1 VGRLLLIFRL
11 IAADLRRRPGEAVML
26 LVVIMAATTTL
37 TLGLVLHGETNHPYE
52 QTRVA
57 TAGPDV
63 VANIIPPTQNATGKV
78 THQQLSDLNTLAHA
92 PGVVGHSGPY
102 PVTWAVLGAHGL
114 TASAEVEG
122 RDRAPASVDQPRVTE
137 GSWIRN
143 GGVVVERTFAA
154 ALGVHTGDSIML
166 NGRPLT
172 VVGIAVTAAFS
183 PYPEICSDG
192 CDLNTAQLS
201 NTNPG
206 LIWVTQDEARSLSS
220 FEEPLTYYLNLRLS
234 DPAQAV
240 AFASKYN
247 NFNSAVTPSLY
258 AWQQISQ
265 QDGKLVKNEQ
275 LVLMVASW
283 LLGLL
288 GVASVAVLVGGR
300 MAEQIR
306 RVGLLK
312 AVGGTPG
319 LIAGVLLAQYL
330 LLALLAAG
338 AGLAL
343 GRLIAPV
350 LARPG
355 AGLLGTAGPPPL
367 TAANIAVVVA
377 VAVAVAVAA
386 ALGPAVRAARTSTVR
401 ALSDTARIPRRRPWL
416 IALSARLPV
425 PLLIG
430 LRVAARR
437 PRRIVLSVL
446 SIAVTVSGI
455 VAVLF
460 AHLSLDAS
468 QFGAS
473 SGLANPQSE
482 RGNQVLLIVTFMLV
496 TLAAVNA
503 VFITRTTVQDS
514 RHASAVTRA
523 LGATRGQITAGLC
536 AAQVLPALA
545 GAVLGILGGIAL
557 YLAVKHGGAT
567 VIPPVWWFVAVVV
580 GTVIAIAGL
589 TTIPSRLG
597 ARRPVVEILQA
608 ETA

>member
-1 VGRLLLIFRL
+1 
-11 IAADLRRRPGEAVML
+11 ML
-26 LVVIMAATTTL
+26 VVVIMAATTTL

-78 THQQLSDLNTLAHA
+78 TQQQLSDLNTLAHA
-92 PGVVGHSGPY
+92 PGVAGHSGPY

-122 RDRAPASVDQPRVTE
+122 RDRAPASIDQPRVIE

-143 GGVVVERTFAA
+143 GGVVVERTFAE

-166 NGRPLT
+166 NGRSLN

-201 NTNPG
+201 NTPG
-206 LIWVTQDEARSLSS
+206 LVWVTQDEARSLSS
-220 FEEPLTYYLNLRLS
+220 FEEPLTYYLNLKLS

-240 AFASKYN
+240 AFANKY

-265 QDGKLVKNEQ
+265 DDGLLLKKER
-275 LVLMVASW
+275 LVLIVASW

-288 GVASVAVLVGGR
+288 AVASVAVLVGGR

-338 AGLAL
+338 TGLAL

-350 LARPG
+350 LAGPG

-367 TAANIAVVVA
+367 TAANIGVVAA

-386 ALGPAVRAARTSTVR
+386 ALVPAVRAARTSTVR
-401 ALSDTARIPRRRPWL
+401 ALSDTARIPRRRAWL

-430 LRVAARR
+430 LRVAAR
-437 PRRIVLSVL
+437 PRRIVLGVL

-460 AHLSLDAS
+460 AHASLDAS
-468 QFGAS
+468 QSGAS

-496 TLAAVNA
+496 ALAAVNA
-503 VFITRTTVQDS
+503 IFITRTTVQDS

-523 LGATRGQITAGLC
+523 LGATPGQITAGLC

-545 GAVLGILGGIAL
+545 GAVLGIAGGIAL

-567 VIPPVWWFVAVVV
+567 VIPPIWWFVAVVV
-580 GTVIAIAGL
+580 GTVVAIAGL

-608 ETA
+608 ETT

>member
-1 VGRLLLIFRL
+1 MLLL
-11 IAADLRRRPGEAVML
+11 
-26 LVVIMAATTTL
+26 VIMAATTTA

-63 VANIIPPTQNATGKV
+63 VANILPPTGNATGKV
-78 THQQLSDLNTLAHA
+78 TQQQLSDLNTLAHA

-122 RDRAPASVDQPRVTE
+122 RDRAPASTDQPRVTE

-143 GGVVVERTFAA
+143 GGVVVERTFAE
-154 ALGVHTGDSIML
+154 ALGVRTGDSIML
-166 NGRPLT
+166 NGRSLN
-172 VVGIAVTAAFS
+172 VVGIAVTAAFT

-206 LIWVTQDEARSLSS
+206 LVWVTQDEARSLSS
-220 FEEPLTYYLNLRLS
+220 FEEPLLYYLNLKLS

-240 AFASKYN
+240 AFANKHN
-247 NFNSAVTPSLY
+247 NLNSAVTPSLY

-265 QDGKLVKNEQ
+265 DDGELLKKEQ

-288 GVASVAVLVGGR
+288 AVASVAVLVGGR
-300 MAEQIR
+300 VAEQIR

-343 GRLIAPV
+343 GRLVAPV
-350 LARPG
+350 LAGPG
-355 AGLLGTAGPPPL
+355 AGLLGTPGPPPL

-377 VAVAVAVAA
+377 VAVAVAVVA
-386 ALGPAVRAARTSTVR
+386 ALVPAVRAARTSTVR
-401 ALSDTARIPRRRPWL
+401 ALSATARIPRRRAWL

-446 SIAVTVSGI
+446 SIAVTASGI

-460 AHLSLDAS
+460 AHASLDAS
-468 QFGAS
+468 QAGAS

-496 TLAAVNA
+496 ALAAVNA

-523 LGATRGQITAGLC
+523 LGATPEQIAAGLC

-545 GAVLGILGGIAL
+545 GAVLGIPGGIAL
-557 YLAVKHGGAT
+557 YLAVKGGGAT
-567 VIPPVWWFVAVVV
+567 VLPPIWWFVAMVV

-597 ARRPVVEILQA
+597 ARRPVVEILQG

>member
-1 VGRLLLIFRL
+1 
-11 IAADLRRRPGEAVML
+11 ML

-78 THQQLSDLNTLAHA
+78 TQRQLSDLNTLAHV

-122 RDRAPASVDQPRVTE
+122 RDRAPASIDQPRVTE
-137 GSWIRN
+137 GTWIRN
-143 GGVVVERTFAA
+143 GGVVVERTFAE
-154 ALGVHTGDSIML
+154 ALGVRTGDSIML
-166 NGRPLT
+166 NGRPLN

-192 CDLNTAQLS
+192 CDLNTPQLS
-201 NTNPG
+201 NTPG
-206 LIWVTQDEARSLSS
+206 LVWVTQDEARSLSS
-220 FEEPLTYYLNLRLS
+220 FEEPLTYYLNLKLS

-240 AFASKYN
+240 AFTNKYN
-247 NFNSAVTPSLY
+247 VNSAVTPSLY

-265 QDGKLVKNEQ
+265 DDGTLLKKEQ
-275 LVLMVASW
+275 LVLIVASW

-288 GVASVAVLVGGR
+288 AVASVAVLVGGR

-312 AVGGTPG
+312 AVGSTPG

-338 AGLAL
+338 AGLAF

-350 LARPG
+350 LAGPG
-355 AGLLGTAGPPPL
+355 AGLLGTAGSPPL
-367 TAANIAVVVA
+367 IAANIGVVVA
-377 VAVAVAVAA
+377 VAIAVAVAA
-386 ALGPAVRAARTSTVR
+386 ALVPAVRAARTSTIR
-401 ALSDTARIPRRRPWL
+401 ALSDTARIPRRRAWL

-460 AHLSLDAS
+460 AHASLDAS
-468 QFGAS
+468 QSGAS

-496 TLAAVNA
+496 ALAAVNA

-523 LGATRGQITAGLC
+523 LGATPGQITAGLC
-536 AAQVLPALA
+536 AAQVLPALV
-545 GAVLGILGGIAL
+545 GAVLGITGGIAL
-557 YLAVKHGGAT
+557 YLAVNHGGAT
-567 VIPPVWWFVAVVV
+567 VIPPIWWFIAVVV

>member
-1 VGRLLLIFRL
+1 
-11 IAADLRRRPGEAVML
+11 ML

-37 TLGLVLHGETNHPYE
+37 TLGLVLHGETSRPYE

-78 THQQLSDLNTLAHA
+78 TQQQLSDLNTLAHA

-102 PVTWAVLGAHGL
+102 PVTWAVLDAHGL

-122 RDRAPASVDQPRVTE
+122 RDRALASIDQPRVTE
-137 GSWIRN
+137 GGWIRN
-143 GGVVVERTFAA
+143 GGVVVERTFAE

-166 NGRPLT
+166 NGRPVT
-172 VVGIAVTAAFS
+172 VAGIAVTAAFS
-183 PYPEICSDG
+183 PYPDICSDG
-192 CDLNTAQLS
+192 CDLNTPQLS
-201 NTNPG
+201 NTPG
-206 LIWVTQDEARSLSS
+206 LVWVTQDEARSLSS
-220 FEEPLTYYLNLRLS
+220 FEEPLTYYLNLKLS

-240 AFASKYN
+240 AFANKY

-265 QDGKLVKNEQ
+265 DDGTLLKKEQ

-288 GVASVAVLVGGR
+288 AVASVAVLVGGR

-330 LLALLAAG
+330 LLALAAAG

-350 LARPG
+350 LAGPG
-355 AGLLGTAGPPPL
+355 AGLLGTPGPPPL

-401 ALSDTARIPRRRPWL
+401 ALSDTARIPRRRAWL

-446 SIAVTVSGI
+446 GIAVTVSGI

-460 AHLSLDAS
+460 AHASLDAS
-468 QFGAS
+468 QSGAS
-473 SGLANPQSE
+473 AGLANPQSE

-496 TLAAVNA
+496 ALAAVNA

-523 LGATRGQITAGLC
+523 LGATPGQITAGLC
-536 AAQVLPALA
+536 AAQVLSALV
-545 GAVLGILGGIAL
+545 GAVLGISGGIAL
-557 YLAVKHGGAT
+557 YLVVKHGGAI
-567 VIPPVWWFVAVVV
+567 VIPPIWWFVAVVV

-589 TTIPSRLG
+589 TAIPARLG

>member
-37 TLGLVLHGETNHPYE
+37 SLGLVLHGETSHPYE

-78 THQQLSDLNTLAHA
+78 TQQQLSDLNTLAHA

-122 RDRAPASVDQPRVTE
+122 RDRAPASIDQPRVTE

-154 ALGVHTGDSIML
+154 ALGVRTGDSIML
-166 NGRPLT
+166 NGRPLN

-192 CDLNTAQLS
+192 CDLNIPQLQ

-206 LIWVTQDEARSLSS
+206 LVWVTQDEARSLSS
-220 FEEPLTYYLNLRLS
+220 FEEPLTYYLNLKLS

-240 AFASKYN
+240 AFANKY
-247 NFNSAVTPSLY
+247 NFNSAVPPSLY

-265 QDGKLVKNEQ
+265 DDGTLLKKEQ
-275 LVLMVASW
+275 LVLIVASW

-288 GVASVAVLVGGR
+288 AVASVAVLVGGR

-350 LARPG
+350 LAGPG

-386 ALGPAVRAARTSTVR
+386 ALVPAVRAARTSTVR
-401 ALSDTARIPRRRPWL
+401 ALSDTARIPRRRAWL

-460 AHLSLDAS
+460 AHASLDAS
-468 QFGAS
+468 QSGAS

-496 TLAAVNA
+496 ALAAVNA

-523 LGATRGQITAGLC
+523 LGATPGQITAGLC
-536 AAQVLPALA
+536 AAQVLPALV
-545 GAVLGILGGIAL
+545 GAVLGITGGIAL

-567 VIPPVWWFVAVVV
+567 VIPPIWWFAAVVV

-597 ARRPVVEILQA
+597 ARRPVAEILQA

>member
-78 THQQLSDLNTLAHA
+78 TQRQLSDLNTLAHV

-122 RDRAPASVDQPRVTE
+122 RDRAPASIDQPRVTE
-137 GSWIRN
+137 GTWIRN
-143 GGVVVERTFAA
+143 GGVVVERTFAE
-154 ALGVHTGDSIML
+154 ALGVRTGDSIML
-166 NGRPLT
+166 NGRPLN

-192 CDLNTAQLS
+192 CDLNTPQLS
-201 NTNPG
+201 NTPG
-206 LIWVTQDEARSLSS
+206 LVWVTQDEARSLSS
-220 FEEPLTYYLNLRLS
+220 FEEPLTYYLNLKLS

-240 AFASKYN
+240 AFTNKYN
-247 NFNSAVTPSLY
+247 VNSAVTPSLY

-265 QDGKLVKNEQ
+265 DDGTLLKKEQ
-275 LVLMVASW
+275 LVLIVASW

-288 GVASVAVLVGGR
+288 AVASVAVLVGGR

-312 AVGGTPG
+312 AVGSTPG

-338 AGLAL
+338 AGLAF

-350 LARPG
+350 LAGPG
-355 AGLLGTAGPPPL
+355 AGLLGTAGSPPL
-367 TAANIAVVVA
+367 IAANIGVVVA
-377 VAVAVAVAA
+377 VAIAVAVAA
-386 ALGPAVRAARTSTVR
+386 ALVPAVRAARTSTIR
-401 ALSDTARIPRRRPWL
+401 ALSDTARIPRRRAWL

-460 AHLSLDAS
+460 AHASLDAS
-468 QFGAS
+468 QSGAS

-496 TLAAVNA
+496 ALAAVNA

-523 LGATRGQITAGLC
+523 LGATPGQITAGLC
-536 AAQVLPALA
+536 AAQVLPALV
-545 GAVLGILGGIAL
+545 GAVLGITGGIAL

-567 VIPPVWWFVAVVV
+567 VIPPIWWFIAVVV

>member
-1 VGRLLLIFRL
+1 
-11 IAADLRRRPGEAVML
+11 ML
-26 LVVIMAATTTL
+26 VVVIMAATTTL

-78 THQQLSDLNTLAHA
+78 TQQQLSDLNTLAHA
-92 PGVVGHSGPY
+92 PGVAGHSGPY

-122 RDRAPASVDQPRVTE
+122 RDRAPASIDQPRVTE

-143 GGVVVERTFAA
+143 GGVVVERTFAE

-166 NGRPLT
+166 NGRSLN

-201 NTNPG
+201 NTPG
-206 LIWVTQDEARSLSS
+206 LVWVTQDEARSLSS
-220 FEEPLTYYLNLRLS
+220 FEEPLTYYLNLKLS

-240 AFASKYN
+240 AFANKY

-265 QDGKLVKNEQ
+265 DDGLLLKKER
-275 LVLMVASW
+275 LVLIVASW

-288 GVASVAVLVGGR
+288 AVASVAVLVGGR

-338 AGLAL
+338 TGLAL

-350 LARPG
+350 LAGPG

-367 TAANIAVVVA
+367 TAANIGVVAA

-386 ALGPAVRAARTSTVR
+386 ALVPAVRAARTSTVR
-401 ALSDTARIPRRRPWL
+401 ALSDTARIPRRRAWL

-437 PRRIVLSVL
+437 PRRIVLGVL

-460 AHLSLDAS
+460 AHASLDAS
-468 QFGAS
+468 QSGAS

-496 TLAAVNA
+496 ALAAVNA
-503 VFITRTTVQDS
+503 IFITRTTVQDS

-523 LGATRGQITAGLC
+523 LGATPGQITAGLC

-545 GAVLGILGGIAL
+545 GAVLGIAGGIAL

-567 VIPPVWWFVAVVV
+567 VIPPIWWFVAVVV
-580 GTVIAIAGL
+580 GTVVAIAGL

-608 ETA
+608 ETT

>member
-1 VGRLLLIFRL
+1 
-11 IAADLRRRPGEAVML
+11 ML
-26 LVVIMAATTTL
+26 VVVIMAATTTL

-78 THQQLSDLNTLAHA
+78 TQQQLSDLNTLAHA
-92 PGVVGHSGPY
+92 PGVAGHSGPY

-122 RDRAPASVDQPRVTE
+122 RDRAPASIDQPRVIE

-143 GGVVVERTFAA
+143 GGVVVERTFAE

-166 NGRPLT
+166 NGRSLN

-201 NTNPG
+201 NTPG
-206 LIWVTQDEARSLSS
+206 LVWVTQDEARSLSS
-220 FEEPLTYYLNLRLS
+220 FEEPLTYYLNLKLS

-240 AFASKYN
+240 AFANKY

-265 QDGKLVKNEQ
+265 DDGLLLKKER
-275 LVLMVASW
+275 LVLIVASW

-288 GVASVAVLVGGR
+288 AVASVAVLVGGR

-338 AGLAL
+338 TGLAL

-350 LARPG
+350 LAGPG

-367 TAANIAVVVA
+367 TAANIGVVAA

-386 ALGPAVRAARTSTVR
+386 ALVPAVRAARTSTVR
-401 ALSDTARIPRRRPWL
+401 ALSDTARIPRRRAWL

-437 PRRIVLSVL
+437 PRRIVLGVL

-460 AHLSLDAS
+460 AHASLDAS
-468 QFGAS
+468 QSGAS

-496 TLAAVNA
+496 ALAAVNA
-503 VFITRTTVQDS
+503 IFITRTTVQDS

-523 LGATRGQITAGLC
+523 LGATPGQITAGLC

-545 GAVLGILGGIAL
+545 GAVLGIAGGIAL

-567 VIPPVWWFVAVVV
+567 VIPPIWWFVAVVV
-580 GTVIAIAGL
+580 GTVVAIAGL

-608 ETA
+608 ETT